1 MSIDQAVVDL
11 SAAVAQQ
18 LQTQLGA
25 LMAEAQASISAL
37 QQELEQE
44 RQRRQQ
50 VEQQLEA
57 LLQSQTALQQELEQE
72 RQGRS
77 AADQQVQTIH
87 AAIAEQLEHAEAE
100 YAAEQTA
107 LAQQERRWLEQLDS
121 LGAELQQ
128 ERQWRQQLQQ
138 RIEALRHAAAALLIE
153 DLPGAQM
160 AEPLAQA
167 VTIHGSGDGLLAG
180 SGARL

>member
-1 MSIDQAVVDL
+1 MSFDQAVVDL

-25 LMAEAQASISAL
+25 LMAEAQASIS
-37 QQELEQE
+37 
-44 RQRRQQ
+44 
-50 VEQQLEA
+50 
-57 LLQSQTALQQELEQE
+57 ALQQELEQE

-153 DLPGAQM
+153 DLPGAPM